1 MLRLYFPPTKWELI
15 KHLAV
20 RVETMS
26 SSHPMATALSPDIEV
41 IILKDSQ
48 HILKDRLGGLPS
60 LSPISGINLTDLQE
74 GLTPIYLD
82 FLMLPMKPIFILR
95 DKRI

>member
-1 MLRLYFPPTKWELI
+1 MLSLYFPPTKWELI

-41 IILKDSQ
+41 IILKD
-48 HILKDRLGGLPS
+48 RLGGLPS

-74 GLTPIYLD
+74 VLTPIYLD

>member
-1 MLRLYFPPTKWELI
+1 
-15 KHLAV
+15 
-20 RVETMS
+20 
-26 SSHPMATALSPDIEV
+26 MATALSPDIEV
-41 IILKDSQ
+41 I
-48 HILKDRLGGLPS
+48 ILKDRLGGLPS

-74 GLTPIYLD
+74 VLTPIYLD